1 LTDTHHE
8 RVNDAL
14 TDISLPFQLINL

>member
-8 RVNDAL
+8 RVNEAL
-14 TDISLPFQLINL
+14 TDISLPFQLIKL